1 MKKLI
6 GFAFASLVLLSL
18 GFSQAYKVERV
29 ENDVILPDGAV
40 AEVTFFKKWGD
51 ASKMIK
57 ERDKE
62 VKATGKKPGGQVV
75 QVDSYMGHGNIMH
88 KADENEFIKKIC
100 DIMSECGATYGV
112 AYLDSTSAFGAKTRQ
127 YTFTYF
133 PKGQKLNSDV
143 PELRNSFFD
152 YFEEKHIYYQAYVQN
167 REDIMNKI
175 NHQTR
180 DFMEQQYLF
189 YLAKTYGRDSE
200 ELARAVYLA
209 RHTPEIVRRVPKL
222 RPDDPNELPWPEMV
236 RVYRIYSDSGVCL
249 SLNEPSYVIDQY
261 GSFRT
266 YESYNFSLDACRKV
280 EKSLVP
286 EETQA
291 AARKSLE

>member
-6 GFAFASLVLLSL
+6 GFVFTGLVFLSL

-29 ENDVILPDGAV
+29 ENDLILPDGDV

-57 ERDKE
+57 EKDKE
-62 VKATGKKPGGQVV
+62 VKTSGKKAGGQVV

-88 KADENEFIKKIC
+88 TADDNEFIKKIC

-112 AYLDSTSAFGAKTRQ
+112 AYVDSRSAFGNKTRQ

-133 PKGQKLNSDV
+133 PKGQKLNSEV

-152 YFEEKHIYYQAYVQN
+152 YFEENHIYYQAYVNN

-180 DFMEQQYLF
+180 DTMEQQFLF
-189 YLAKTYGRDSE
+189 YLEKTYGRDSE
-200 ELARAVYLA
+200 VFARALYIA
-209 RHTPEIVRRVPKL
+209 RHTPETVRYYPKNN
-222 RPDDPNELPWPEMV
+222 PDDILEIILLDMV
-236 RVYRIYSDSGVCL
+236 DVYRIYSDSGVCL

-286 EETQA
+286 EEIQA